1 MIIVAHRKAGSIS
14 DPFEVYNYKVLQF
27 FILLSLS
34 KKLMLNKVSKGKEA
48 RQYYCE
54 SESNLGIYQICLVR
68 PSFSKEQEGIS

>member
-1 MIIVAHRKAGSIS
+1 MIIVAHRKAGNIS

-48 RQYYCE
+48 RQI
-54 SESNLGIYQICLVR
+54 LL
-68 PSFSKEQEGIS
+68 